1 MFIRVKKIGQYEYLS
16 LVENVREGGRHVQ
29 RVIRA
34 LGRRDAVENS
44 DLLDGLIASAAR
56 HSRRS
61 IVLSR
66 FYRGELA
73 ELRRRSIGPDLVFG
87 RLWQETGCA
96 EVLRQHLTD
105 RHFGFDVER
114 AVYLT
119 VLHRLMVSG
128 SDRHAA
134 SWRETLEVPG
144 ADGITLDHAYKAMAW
159 LGEPSMPVKPD
170 DAQARYRAEV
180 IEEAL
185 YAHRRSLFGE
195 AVVAF
200 FDTTSLYFEGRG
212 GATLGQRGHSKDYRP
227 QLNQVV
233 LGIVLDENDRPITSF
248 LWPGN
253 TSDVTTLLPV
263 VERLRSRFGI
273 SRACVVADRGM
284 ISAATIS
291 HLEARGIDYI
301 LGARGRSSKEIRE
314 TVLHDDGV
322 SVPLIIPRQK
332 GKTELAVKE
341 VKIAGRRYIVCRN
354 PEEARKDAE
363 TRAKLL
369 SDLTRKLSQGDKALV
384 GNSGYRRFLGTLD
397 GAGFAIDPTKVEAD
411 AAFDGLFVLRT
422 NMKLSPLAMVLRYR
436 QLLSVEQSFLASK
449 TLMATRPV
457 YHRTDAAIRGHIFCT
472 FLALI
477 LRHELLA
484 RLTKRKDPMP
494 EWQQIIDDLADLSVV
509 DVEQDSR
516 RARLRTAPRASIDP
530 VCRAVG
536 LCLPP
541 VFQEM
546 PSSEIADPANRKLVV
561 PKIGNSIYPIV
572 ITLYFFTHCG
582 SWARE
587 ALKT

>member
-1 MFIRVKKIGQYEYLS
+1 MFIRVKKIGQYEYLY
-16 LVENVREGGRHVQ
+16 LVENIREGGRHVQ

-34 LGRRDAVENS
+34 LGRRDEIENS

-73 ELRRRSIGPDLVFG
+73 ELRRCSIGPDLVFG

-96 EVLRQHLTD
+96 EILSRYLAD

-144 ADGITLDHAYKAMAW
+144 IDAITLDHAYKAMAW
-159 LGEPSMPVKPD
+159 LGEKIAPATPGD
-170 DAQARYRAEV
+170 TLERYQAEV

-253 TSDVTTLLPV
+253 TTDVTTLLPV
-263 VERLRSRFGI
+263 VDRLRSRFGI
-273 SRACVVADRGM
+273 NRACVVADRGM
-284 ISAATIS
+284 ISATTIAQ
-291 HLEARGIDYI
+291 LEAKGIDYI
-301 LGARGRSSKEIRE
+301 LGARERSSKEIRE
-314 TVLHDDGV
+314 TVLNDDGAD
-322 SVPLIIPRQK
+322 VPLIIPRQK

-341 VKIAGRRYIVCRN
+341 VKVAGRRYIVCRN

-369 SDLTRKLSQGDKALV
+369 SDLARKLSQGDKALV
-384 GNSGYRRFLGTLD
+384 GNNGYRRFLAAPD
-397 GAGFAIDPTKVEAD
+397 GVGFAIDPAKVEAD

-422 NMKLSPLAMVLRYR
+422 NVKLSPLAVVMRYR
-436 QLLSVEQSFLASK
+436 QLLSVEQSFLVSK
-449 TLMATRPV
+449 AQMATRPIF
-457 YHRTDAAIRGHIFCT
+457 HRTDAAIRGHVFCT

-477 LRHELLA
+477 LRHELVTRLA
-484 RLTKRKDPMP
+484 KRKDAVP
-494 EWQQIIDDLADLSVV
+494 EWQHIIDDLADLSVV
-509 DVEQDSR
+509 DVEQDGR
-516 RARLRTAPRASIDP
+516 TARLRTAPRASIDP

-536 LCLPP
+536 LSLPP

-546 PSSEIADPANRKLVV
+546 PSAKITDPTN
-561 PKIGNSIYPIV
+561 
-572 ITLYFFTHCG
+572 
-582 SWARE
+582 
-587 ALKT
+587 

>member
-1 MFIRVKKIGQYEYLS
+1 MFIRVKKIGQYEYLY
-16 LVENVREGGRHVQ
+16 LVQNVREGGRHVQ
-29 RVIRA
+29 KVINT
-34 LGRRDAVENS
+34 LGRRDDVEKS

-96 EVLRQHLTD
+96 HILHQHLAD

-144 ADGITLDHAYKAMAW
+144 ADEITLDHAYKAMAW
-159 LGEPSMPVKPD
+159 LGEKMAPGTPD
-170 DAQARYRAEV
+170 DTQERYQAEV

-253 TSDVTTLLPV
+253 TTDVTTLLPV
-263 VERLRSRFGI
+263 VKRLRSRFGI
-273 SRACVVADRGM
+273 NRACVVADRGM
-284 ISAATIS
+284 ISAATIAQ
-291 HLEARGIDYI
+291 LEAQGIDYI
-301 LGARGRSSKEIRE
+301 LGAPERSSKEIR
-314 TVLHDDGV
+314 
-322 SVPLIIPRQK
+322 
-332 GKTELAVKE
+332 
-341 VKIAGRRYIVCRN
+341 
-354 PEEARKDAE
+354 
-363 TRAKLL
+363 
-369 SDLTRKLSQGDKALV
+369 
-384 GNSGYRRFLGTLD
+384 
-397 GAGFAIDPTKVEAD
+397 
-411 AAFDGLFVLRT
+411 
-422 NMKLSPLAMVLRYR
+422 
-436 QLLSVEQSFLASK
+436 
-449 TLMATRPV
+449 
-457 YHRTDAAIRGHIFCT
+457 
-472 FLALI
+472 
-477 LRHELLA
+477 
-484 RLTKRKDPMP
+484 
-494 EWQQIIDDLADLSVV
+494 
-509 DVEQDSR
+509 
-516 RARLRTAPRASIDP
+516 
-530 VCRAVG
+530 
-536 LCLPP
+536 
-541 VFQEM
+541 
-546 PSSEIADPANRKLVV
+546 
-561 PKIGNSIYPIV
+561 
-572 ITLYFFTHCG
+572 
-582 SWARE
+582 
-587 ALKT
+587 